1 MTEDVKLA
9 WLFTRGSDRREWW
22 RFGLTAVGALCATG
36 FAAAAAALASLG
48 GVTYRIPYGD
58 GLFDRPGER
67 TGVILALFLLL
78 LPTMG
83 FLGQCARVGA
93 VHRDRRMAGLRLAG
107 ASARRVRRIA
117 ALETGLACLA
127 GSVLAALVVGAVV
140 LSIGVPSAL
149 LWVAVAAVALL
160 VPVAGALVSVVALR
174 RVVASPLGEVRRERR
189 PAGRRTALQGVV
201 AVAGAIMLGILV
213 VAYGG
218 RIGVNGPVALFVAFL
233 LIGLGAVWVSGSS
246 ARLLGGR
253 LAGRTED
260 PAVLIA
266 AERLRDDPWAAARTH
281 AAVLLITVVATGYMG
296 IRQAM
301 MDDIFAPESSSPQDV
316 DFYVTGLDLTAA
328 AVGIGL
334 LITLAAVAVGAAEGI
349 AARRQGLAEQVA
361 AGVPRHTLSRAL
373 LLETALPLAPAVGL
387 AAVGGLAVGTF
398 YATAMGGGGFVLPW
412 TALPV
417 PFAVYATCLLA
428 AATAMPLLR
437 RTARPSELRHA

>member
-1 MTEDVKLA
+1 MTDDVKLA
-9 WLFTRGSDRREWW
+9 WLFTQGSERREWW
-22 RFGLTAVGALCATG
+22 RFGLTAAGSLCATG
-36 FAAAAAALASLG
+36 FAAAAAALASLRG
-48 GVTYRIPYGD
+48 GVYRIPYAH
-58 GLFDRPGER
+58 GLLDRSGER
-67 TGVILALFLLL
+67 VGVVLALVLLL
-78 LPTMG
+78 IPTLG
-83 FLGQCARVGA
+83 LLGQCARIGA

-107 ASARRVRRIA
+107 ASASRVRRIA

-127 GSVLAALVVGAVV
+127 GSAPAALVVVAVV
-140 LSIGVPSAL
+140 LGVGTPSLL
-149 LWVAVAAVALL
+149 LWTAVGAIALL

-174 RVVASPLGEVRRERR
+174 RVVASPLGEVRRERVK
-189 PAGRRTALQGVV
+189 AGKGTALGGV
-201 AVAGAIMLGILV
+201 AVVTGAILLGILA
-213 VAYGG
+213 VARGG
-218 RIGVNGPVALFVAFL
+218 GVNGPVVLFAAFL
-233 LIGLGAVWVSGSS
+233 LTGLGAVWVSGSS

-281 AAVLLITVVATGYMG
+281 AAVLLLTVVATGYMG
-296 IRQAM
+296 VRQAM
-301 MDDIFAPESSSPQDV
+301 TDDILAPGSYTPQDAA
-316 DFYVTGLDLTAA
+316 FYVTGLDLTAA

-373 LLETALPLAPAVGL
+373 LLETALPLLPAVAL
-387 AAVGGLAVGTF
+387 ASVGGLAIGCF
-398 YATAMGGGGFVLPW
+398 YATLASGDAFTLPW

-417 PFAVYATCLLA
+417 PFAVYGTCLLA

-437 RTARPSELRHA
+437 RTVRPTELRHA